1 MTVFTI
7 LKKKKLNEK
16 KKRKLRTL
24 QGMIFDDFLDLW
36 LPFGSLWLPFGSLWL
51 PFGSLWLPFG
61 SPWLPFGSLWVVIT
75 RGVFRKT
82 PAA

>member
-1 MTVFTI
+1 VRHDRFYNFKEKNLM
-7 LKKKKLNEK
+7 K

-51 PFGSLWLPFG
+51 PFDS
-61 SPWLPFGSLWVVIT
+61 FGSLLAPLGFLLAPFGW
-75 RGVFRKT
+75 
-82 PAA
+82 